1 MAVLVPE
8 TEEKKTKKKRTPKK
22 KEPAKKVKS
31 ADISN
36 LLIAVSGMI
45 AARPDQAHWIM
56 TQEEADS
63 IAEPLSNIIEKS
75 EVFSKI
81 AEHSDGLA
89 LATACITVF
98 APKAMISVTNYK
110 QKEKV
115 KKVVKSQH
123 KRITDSG
130 NERGKSRNNTPQPD
144 SGSNKE
150 STAFEN
156 SDFLVY
162 ATNDAIV

>member
-22 KEPAKKVKS
+22 KEPEKKVKS
-31 ADISN
+31 DDISK
-36 LLIAVSGMI
+36 LLVTVSAI
-45 AARPDQAHWIM
+45 VASRPDQAHWMI

-63 IAEPLSNIIEKS
+63 IAAPLSNILEKS

-81 AEHSDGLA
+81 AEHSDSLA

-98 APKAMISVTNYK
+98 APRAVMSVTAYK

-115 KKVVKSQH
+115 KKVAKSQH
-123 KRITDSG
+123 KRITESG
-130 NERGKSRNNTPQPD
+130 NERGKSRNN
-144 SGSNKE
+144 SALYNI
-150 STAFEN
+150 
-156 SDFLVY
+156 LL
-162 ATNDAIV
+162 